1 MKDYLRWSLQQF
13 YLLYFWPTRFRRE
26 VEGEGREEPRLRLK
40 GRVVYLLK
48 LLPYIL
54 LINVFT
60 NIVIGFICEGLG
72 IPFRWG
78 ESWSRTAFL
87 IGLGLALS
95 TIFGAAGGVVVAT
108 MGAVSGSL
116 MGGAV
121 VDKAEDDLAGGLIA
135 GMIDGGTIGVMSS
148 VAVGAEFGIIGSIAG
163 SLTRSTAG
171 DPRRTRNLGVAGGIA
186 LCVVG
191 IILNGVTIGLIS
203 SIAFWLTYFRLFS
216 YPLNA
221 ALSLVAYL
229 RAKQHPDSIKRAW
242 RICPVAWNEVIW
254 LPLPYAASLLTM
266 LTMQDRE
273 EGFRQIAFVAAE
285 RRLQRRVALRASE
298 EIVFNDLRAASIN
311 RLANVA
317 DNLSWTTD
325 APAELPGVL
334 ASAFPRFERTA
345 RHAGQ
350 YLILHSDHRKEEAL
364 KQALA
369 ELAGLQKSLIAA
381 SGRLGPRLLQTANE
395 WRALLE
401 AEQKT
406 LRTKLTETRETPNP
420 FAFGNAL
427 GEIKNNPFVGRQDL
441 VRKIEDSILG
451 TNQMPTLLLHGARRM
466 GKTSIL
472 YQLPHMLGP
481 DIAPVLIDCQEAAFT
496 ESRATTLRY
505 LSLAICKGLQRR
517 RVKVNPLTRPELAHE
532 PFSVFKDWLE
542 DVERVW
548 PQGLRVLLC
557 FDEYERLQE
566 TLDAG
571 WGHGFL
577 DTLRNWIQHHPHL
590 VLMFTGAHAF
600 EELGP
605 EWTDR
610 FISARRMRISFL
622 AREDLELL
630 LTKPIPEFDLT
641 YRDGVLD
648 AIIHTTNGQ
657 PFLTQAVAFELVQHL
672 NEQHRKEATPEDVEA
687 AIAQALV
694 SGSAYFHNVWTDARE
709 QGQAILSAI
718 ARNETPPD
726 YPAARV
732 WLNEN
737 DVLNEFGDFA
747 VPMVRRWVSET
758 RLHQNPM
765 LLKSDS

>member
-1 MKDYLRWSLQQF
+1 MKNYLRWSLRQL
-13 YLLYFWPTRFRRE
+13 YLLYFWPTRFSRE
-26 VEGEGREEPRLRLK
+26 VEGEHLGGPRLRLK
-40 GRVVYLLK
+40 ERAGYMLKILPWVV
-48 LLPYIL
+48 
-54 LINVFT
+54 LISVFA
-60 NIVIGFICEGLG
+60 NLAIGFICERFGIIYRWESSWNGVAIGIAVGGAFGLPFGVAYSLSGSLALGVLGGVTLG
-72 IPFRWG
+72 IASGVVRDVLF
-78 ESWSRTAFL
+78 
-87 IGLGLALS
+87 GLACGSAFRVPISIDLNVL
-95 TIFGAAGGVVVAT
+95 FGVAVGVISGLIGGVVFSIT
-108 MGAVSGSL
+108 
-116 MGGAV
+116 
-121 VDKAEDDLAGGLIA
+121 
-135 GMIDGGTIGVMSS
+135 
-148 VAVGAEFGIIGSIAG
+148 FG
-163 SLTRSTAG
+163 
-171 DPRRTRNLGVAGGIA
+171 LGVGIVF
-186 LCVVG
+186 VV
-191 IILNGVTIGLIS
+191 S
-203 SIAFWLTYFRLFS
+203 SWLSYFRLFS
-216 YPLNA
+216 YPLNV

-229 RAKQHPDSIKRAW
+229 NGKRRPQLIKRAW
-242 RICPVAWNEVIW
+242 RLCPVTWNEVIW
-254 LPLPYAASLLTM
+254 LPLPFAAKILTT

-285 RRLQRRVALRASE
+285 RRLQKRVALQALE
-298 EIVFNDLRAASIN
+298 EIAINDLQATSTN
-311 RLANVA
+311 RLADVPQK
-317 DNLSWTTD
+317 LEWTIDT
-325 APAELPGVL
+325 PEKLPEVL

-345 RHAGQ
+345 QHAGQ
-350 YLILHSDHRKEEAL
+350 YLMLHSDHRKGEAL

-381 SGRLGPRLLQTANE
+381 RGRLAPRLLKTANE

-401 AEQKT
+401 TEQKT
-406 LRTKLTETRETPNP
+406 FGAKLTEMREIPNP

-427 GEIKNNPFVGRQDL
+427 SEIKNNPFVGRQDI
-441 VRKIEDSILG
+441 VRKIEDCILG
-451 TNQMPTLLLHGARRM
+451 TKQTPTLLLHGARRM

-472 YQLPHMLGP
+472 YQLPHMLGA

-496 ESRATTLRY
+496 ESKATTLRY
-505 LSLAICKGLQRR
+505 LSLAICAGLQRR
-517 RVKVNPLTRPELAHE
+517 RVKANPLTRQELTHE

-577 DTLRNWIQHHPHL
+577 DTLRNWIQHHPQL

-605 EWTDR
+605 TWTDR
-610 FISARRMRISFL
+610 FISARRMRVSFL
-622 AREDLELL
+622 EREDLEVL

-641 YRDGVLD
+641 YRDGALD
-648 AIIHTTNGQ
+648 TIIHITNGQ

-687 AIAQALV
+687 AIAHALV

-709 QGQAILSAI
+709 EGQDILTAI

-732 WLNEN
+732 WLREN
-737 DVLNEFGDFA
+737 DVLNEAGEFA

-758 RLHQNPM
+758 RVQQNSM